1 MSFAQVLMM
10 AQELESVG
18 EQAYRQF
25 AEKATDRKVRELFH
39 YLADEEVNHRR
50 FFSELHERVMQS
62 GDTGGGLS
70 PAGQEQLRSILSTT
84 PRLKLHDVLNASAKC
99 ATVNDLLHQ
108 AIELE
113 KAVVAFFHR
122 TRACLGDS
130 LGEETID
137 VIIAEDISHI
147 RALER
152 HLSDDVIQ

>member
-1 MSFAQVLMM
+1 MSFAQVLML

-25 AEKATDRKVRELFH
+25 AEKSADRKVRELFL
-39 YLADEEVNHRR
+39 YLADEEVSHRR
-50 FFSELHERVMQS
+50 FFGELHERVMQS

-70 PAGQEQLRSILSTT
+70 AEGQEQLRSILATT
-84 PRLKLHDVLNASAKC
+84 PRLKLHEVLQASAKC
-99 ATVNDLLHQ
+99 TTADELLRQ

-130 LGEETID
+130 LGEETTD
-137 VIIAEDISHI
+137 AIIAEEISHI
-147 RALER
+147 RALEK
-152 HLSDDVIQ
+152 HLSDDVVP

>member
-1 MSFAQVLMM
+1 MSFAQVLML

-25 AEKATDRKVRELFH
+25 AEKAADHKVRQLFH

-50 FFSELHERVMQS
+50 FFGELHERVMQS

-70 PAGQEQLRSILSTT
+70 AAGQEQLQTILATT
-84 PRLKLHDVLNASAKC
+84 PRLKLQDVLKASAGC
-99 ATVNDLLHQ
+99 ATADELLRQ

-137 VIIAEDISHI
+137 AIIAEEISHI